1 MNAER
6 QNKEKNFIWRR
17 LLIVLFWLAVWQILA
32 ICIGNSILLEGPVGV
47 GKRMIADLQTIEYYQ
62 TVAASILRIMGGL
75 LNGVLAAVLMGI
87 LSWKIG
93 WAEELF
99 KPLVQFVKAAPIT
112 CFVVLLLIWAGSEN
126 LAYYIALL
134 VTFPPVYF
142 NFLEGLKQ
150 LDKKQLEV
158 SKVYHMPL
166 KNRLDY
172 IYLPGVKPYFIS
184 AMSLAVGMAFKAGV
198 AAEIIGTPDFSMGE
212 RIYMSK
218 IYLDTAGVLSWMITV
233 IFAAYLC
240 EKILMKLV
248 QVCFE
253 SRPACRKMHKKV
265 AKEDVKSIRLK
276 ECTFSYPN
284 EVVLDSLQAEFDA
297 GEIWAVTGA
306 SGSGKTTFLKTLW
319 GLKKPDIGELSGI
332 QQIRAGVFQ
341 ENRLF
346 EEFTAIENVF
356 ATGSCVY
363 DRETVE
369 EAVLELLPKESFTKP
384 VKEYSGG
391 MKRRVEIIRALL
403 SDSDVILMDE
413 PFAGLDDATKE
424 VAIQFIEKY
433 RCGRTLIFATHG
445 KTEIEK
451 LSAKEYKL

>member
-1 MNAER
+1 MKAER

-47 GKRMIADLQTIEYYQ
+47 GKRLIADLQTIEYYQ

-99 KPLVQFVKAAPIT
+99 KPLVQFLKAAPIT

-233 IFAAYLC
+233 ILVAYLC

-276 ECTFSYPN
+276 ECTVSYPN

-319 GLKKPDIGELSGI
+319 GLKKPDIGEVSGI